1 MSSIAKEI
9 LEDAEK
15 EAENILRSAEAQA
28 KRILKEAEKEAEEKY
43 KSIIR
48 EGKDKIKIQEQQMA
62 TLFEIEV
69 KNRLLQAKEEI
80 VEEAFERTMKRLSEY
95 VLTED
100 YWKCLLRLIAEASR
114 QINSEKLIVELNEKD
129 HQKLTEK
136 DLLELSERI
145 GVKLVKSDKV
155 IDCIGGVIVKSSDGK
170 ITVDNTF
177 DNRLRML
184 KNYLRTK
191 IAKMLFEEGS

>member
-80 VEEAFERTMKRLSEY
+80 
-95 VLTED
+95 
-100 YWKCLLRLIAEASR
+100 SR
-114 QINSEKLIVELNEKD
+114 VSFQLA
-129 HQKLTEK
+129 
-136 DLLELSERI
+136 
-145 GVKLVKSDKV
+145 G
-155 IDCIGGVIVKSSDGK
+155 
-170 ITVDNTF
+170 
-177 DNRLRML
+177 
-184 KNYLRTK
+184 
-191 IAKMLFEEGS
+191 